1 MKDQTQTE
9 RNSESSI
16 SKLIFD
22 NNKITDE
29 QQLNRQQTSIRIT
42 KDDSS
47 RIKKTSELSLTK
59 VI

>member
-9 RNSESSI
+9 RNSTSSI
-16 SKLIFD
+16 SKLILD

-47 RIKKTSELSLTK
+47 RIKKTSKLSLPQ